1 MLRPSDVRTVSK
13 LTGEQDEELIAVL
26 LDDAE
31 SFVLAYTMRT
41 KIIQPLEKPVRDLAV
56 IALNRMGTEGENSR
70 SEGGETYNFNDAPK
84 QIFDTLNRYRICRVG
99 GTCTVQH
106 WEICLPGTQTRK
118 SVTLLSF
125 IITVHLPIQDLLPP

>member
-1 MLRPSDVRTVSK
+1 MVRPSDVRIVEK

-56 IALNRMGTEGENSR
+56 IALNRMGTEGEN
-70 SEGGETYNFNDAPK
+70 TYNFNDAPK

-99 GTCTVQH
+99 GKVY
-106 WEICLPGTQTRK
+106 ENK
-118 SVTLLSF
+118 KK
-125 IITVHLPIQDLLPP
+125 